1 MSNQQH
7 PRFVHPK
14 QDPRLG
20 IDIGR
25 VIIAPGDTHGDTSFL
40 NGTDEQAMRTPPN
53 KDSFEAIAQLV
64 KHFNGKVW
72 LVSKAGQKVSIR
84 TRQWLREWDFYKKTG
99 VPVENLYF
107 CKERADK
114 RGICERLRVTHFI
127 DDRLDV
133 LSHMRGLVSSL
144 YLFGPQPQRP
154 KIDWVQPVLSW
165 RVVLDKFALGL
176 PMVEEESAHK
186 PDHRS
191 LGGV

>member
-1 MSNQQH
+1 MNT

-25 VIIAPGDTHGDTSFL
+25 VIIAPGETRGDTSFL
-40 NGTDEQAMRTPPN
+40 NGTDEEAMRTPPN
-53 KDSFEAIAQLV
+53 KDSIEVISQLV

-72 LVSKAGQKVSIR
+72 LVSKAGQKVSMR
-84 TRQWLREWDFYKKTG
+84 TRQWLRTWNFFGQTK
-99 VPVENLYF
+99 VPQENLYF

-114 RGICERLRVTHFI
+114 RGICERLRITHFI

-133 LSHMRGLVSSL
+133 LTHMRGLVSSL

-154 KIDWVQPVLSW
+154 AIEWAQPVLTW
-165 RVVLDKFALGL
+165 QAVVEKFSLQL
-176 PMVEEESAHK
+176 PEAT
-186 PDHRS
+186 PTIAP
-191 LGGV
+191 

>member
-1 MSNQQH
+1 MNNQQ
-7 PRFVHPK
+7 HPK

-99 VPVENLYF
+99 VPAENLYF

-114 RGICERLRVTHFI
+114 RGICERLRITHFI

-154 KIDWVQPVLSW
+154 EIDWVQPVLSW
-165 RVVLDKFALGL
+165 RVVLDKFSLQLAEMPSIANLYSPL
-176 PMVEEESAHK
+176 A
-186 PDHRS
+186 RS
-191 LGGV
+191 